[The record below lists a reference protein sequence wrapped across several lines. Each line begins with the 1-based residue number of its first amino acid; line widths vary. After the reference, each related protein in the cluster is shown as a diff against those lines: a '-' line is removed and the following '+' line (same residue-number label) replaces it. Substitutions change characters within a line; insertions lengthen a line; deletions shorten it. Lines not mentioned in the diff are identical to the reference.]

1 MSDDQQYLEQRKHQR
16 FASKDG
22 AFVNLRDNS
31 NKLGQII
38 DISMGGLSYRYVENG
53 INPGEYMLDIFLVG
67 PDFRA
72 ESLPVHTVYDCE
84 MKNNDTSEKLKVRRQ
99 GVQFQDL
106 NGIQFTLLEH
116 FIENYTI
123 K

>member
-1 MSDDQQYLEQRKHQR
+1 MSKDQLCSEQRKYQR
-16 FASKDG
+16 FFSRDG
-22 AFVNLRDNS
+22 AFINLRNN
-31 NKLGQII
+31 NKLGQVL

-53 INPGEYMLDIFLVG
+53 IKHGDYKLDIFLVG

-72 ESLPVHTVYDCE
+72 ESIPVHTVYDCE
-84 MKNNDTSEKLKVRRQ
+84 MQNGEASDNLKVRRQ
-99 GVQFQDL
+99 GVRFKDL

>member
-1 MSDDQQYLEQRKHQR
+1 MSKDQPSSEQRKHQR
-16 FASKDG
+16 YCSREG
-22 AFVNLRDNS
+22 AFINLRNET
-31 NKLGQII
+31 NKLGQIL

-53 INPGEYMLDIFLVG
+53 IKHGDYKLDIFLVG

-72 ESLPVHTVYDCE
+72 ESIPVHTVYDCAIKDE
-84 MKNNDTSEKLKVRRQ
+84 EGTNNLKVRRQ
-99 GVQFQDL
+99 GVRFKDL

-116 FIENYTI
+116 FIENYTT